1 MQLAPVAA
9 DQVIEVPHKSGI
21 PGQIALPRTDEFPG
35 LARLHRWHRSSARR
49 NDSAM
54 KDLSMKG
61 RTMRKLVLMMGV
73 SLDGLVARP
82 GKFGAG
88 GWGLPPEDSA
98 LKARKLDWLGD
109 ASVHLMGR
117 TTYKEMAG
125 FWPTSDDEYA
135 APMNDIPKVVFSR
148 TLTKADWPQSTI
160 ASGDL
165 ADEISAL
172 KRQPGRDMIAWG
184 GAVFAQSLTRLHL
197 VDEYRLVLQPVA
209 LGDGLPLFAG
219 LTAPFVLDLIE
230 AQAYTDGAVLH
241 VYRPAAP

>member
-1 MQLAPVAA
+1 
-9 DQVIEVPHKSGI
+9 
-21 PGQIALPRTDEFPG
+21 
-35 LARLHRWHRSSARR
+35 
-49 NDSAM
+49 
-54 KDLSMKG
+54 MKG
-61 RTMRKLVLMMGV
+61 HMVRKLVLMMGV

-88 GWGLPPEDSA
+88 GWGLPPEDPA
-98 LKARKLDWLGD
+98 LKARKLDWLREAGL
-109 ASVHLMGR
+109 HLMGR
-117 TTYKEMAG
+117 ATYEEMAG

-135 APMNDIPKVVFSR
+135 APMNEIPKVVFSA

-165 ADEISAL
+165 ADEIGAR
-172 KRQPGRDMIAWG
+172 KREPGKDMIAWG
-184 GAVFAQSLTRLHL
+184 GAAFAQSLSRLGL

-230 AQAYTDGAVLH
+230 ARAYADGAVLH
-241 VYRPAAP
+241 VYRPAAG